1 MTLCFYFWD
10 GRSEILLARGSQ
22 FAPYFLC
29 NKLRTPGPA
38 WLCISHC
45 SIESPTGQTL
55 SGHHVT
61 DVKNSHFY
69 PGNPVVALINRGTI
83 STLFIWGKLESTSS
97 VRDVQ
102 MEIRCCF
109 FCPESK
115 QLSAPSNV
123 CFSFSFKFFGTKRPA
138 GIPSISIIFSRFRGS
153 QTHNYHKSRGQCV
166 TDKSTRAAD

>member
-1 MTLCFYFWD
+1 
-10 GRSEILLARGSQ
+10 
-22 FAPYFLC
+22 
-29 NKLRTPGPA
+29 
-38 WLCISHC
+38 
-45 SIESPTGQTL
+45 
-55 SGHHVT
+55 
-61 DVKNSHFY
+61 
-69 PGNPVVALINRGTI
+69 
-83 STLFIWGKLESTSS
+83 
-97 VRDVQ
+97 

-166 TDKSTRAAD
+166 TDKSTRAADQHLAFEQKPCSHCTHYSVLNASYENGCTSPPCCNSPFPLLSLGLISLIFITVGCPVQLLCAVKQEELSPVHLSHWTVPLL